1 MDNDLSGAV
10 RKIQIKLRR
19 NKDNSSIE
27 VDFNGTTMQL
37 ESNYNAPLPVTR
49 AAVLYAFRILTGGNI
64 PMNSGIMKPIK
75 LKNSKSK
82 YVIPGISSCSNSG

>member
-1 MDNDLSGAV
+1 MIKYQLFLLKLTRKNLNLT

-19 NKDNSSIE
+19 DKNNSSIE

-64 PMNSGIMKPIK
+64 PMNSGISP
-75 LKNSKSK
+75 
-82 YVIPGISSCSNSG
+82 YRTRSSGSS